1 MQMRIALDAM
11 GGDHAP
17 DCVVQGA
24 VEALALYDD
33 IEIVLVGD
41 QQRIGAEIARLKG
54 TSERLTIVHA
64 SQVIHMGEHPLQS
77 LKSKRDSSIVRLVEL
92 AAGHEVDSIISA
104 GNTGAFAAAC
114 QLRMRTL
121 NGVARAGAA
130 VTIPSFYGAFVL
142 CDVGANIEP
151 KHHHLHQYA
160 IMGELYGRHV
170 VGLEG
175 RRVGLLSVG
184 EESAKGTDVIK
195 QANELLSSDPDIEFI
210 GNIEGRD
217 LFQGACD
224 IAVCDGFVGNVILKL
239 FEGLSRGIFE
249 TVAKE
254 IVQENPSLKEPFDAA
269 VRKVR
274 KKHDYTEF
282 GGAPLLGVR
291 GVAMLCHGSSDAR
304 AIRSTIRSARNFVSS
319 DLNGLLAERFATA
332 GTVRS

>member
-1 MQMRIALDAM
+1 MRIAVDAM

-17 DCVVQGA
+17 GCVVQGA

-33 IEIVLVGD
+33 IELVLVGD
-41 QQRIGAEIARLKG
+41 QQRIEAELAQVKG
-54 TSERLTIVHA
+54 SSDRLTIVHT
-64 SQVIHMGEHPLQS
+64 SQVIEMGEHPLQA
-77 LKSKRDSSIVRLVEL
+77 LKRKRDSSIVKVVEL
-92 AAGHEVDSIISA
+92 AKAKEVDAVISA

-121 NGVARAGAA
+121 DGVARAGAA

-160 IMGELYGRHV
+160 IMGELYRRHV
-170 VGLEG
+170 GGLEG

-184 EESAKGTDVIK
+184 EESAKGTDIIK

-217 LFQGACD
+217 LFGGACD

-254 IVQENPSLKEPFDAA
+254 IAQENPELKDPFDAA

-282 GGAPLLGVR
+282 GGAPLLGLR
-291 GVAMLCHGSSDAR
+291 GVAMLCHGNSDAR
-304 AIRSTIRSARNFVSS
+304 AIRSAIRSARDFLTSN
-319 DLNGLLAERFATA
+319 LNGLMAERFATA
-332 GTVRS
+332 GTVSS